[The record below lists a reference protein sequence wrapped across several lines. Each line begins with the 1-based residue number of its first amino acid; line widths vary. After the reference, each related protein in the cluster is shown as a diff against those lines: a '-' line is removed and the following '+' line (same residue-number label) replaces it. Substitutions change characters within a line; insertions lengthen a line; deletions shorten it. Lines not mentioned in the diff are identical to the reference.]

1 MVELYRIEGTF
12 RYEGKRYECDVCSY
26 GTLEVCTVPG
36 APEECDVDLEYVE
49 ICNCIEIG
57 WDEDEDEEHE
67 DWQSIELC
75 DLPGDVVE
83 KIEGEALERF
93 RRGDYK
99 EVCLVGTRE

>member
-12 RYEGKRYECDVCSY
+12 RYEGKTYECDVHSY

-36 APEECDVDLEYVE
+36 APEECDVDFEYSE
-49 ICNCIEIG
+49 IENCIE
-57 WDEDEDEEHE
+57 WDEDEDKELE

-75 DLPGDVVE
+75 DLPEGVVE
-83 KIEGEALERF
+83 KIEDEALERF

-99 EVCLVGTRE
+99 EVCLIGTKE